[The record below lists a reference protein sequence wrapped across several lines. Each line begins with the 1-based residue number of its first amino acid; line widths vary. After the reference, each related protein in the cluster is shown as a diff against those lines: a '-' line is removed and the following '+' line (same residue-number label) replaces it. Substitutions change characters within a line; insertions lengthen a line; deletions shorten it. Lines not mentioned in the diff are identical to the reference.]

1 MLHSGHLAA
10 KSFTG
15 NGLAVAEAHSLGS
28 GFQEIPAIL
37 WLSSLKSVKQ
47 ALKKD
52 MAIRFG
58 TSGWRAVIADDFTFA
73 GVRQVTEAICAHFEK
88 SDEPKKPV
96 IIGHDTRFLGERF
109 AAECAGVVSAH
120 GFRTLLCNQPTPTPT
135 ISYAIRSEKAVCG
148 INFTASHNPP
158 EYNGMKLSTGDGAP
172 ALPEITKHVEG
183 LILERAGVVDSLRA
197 KKAQTSDFETYSPR
211 QAYLD
216 DLKKKI
222 RFNVISKAGGRYA
235 FDPLW
240 GTGRGYLDEALR
252 MHGLE
257 VETIHDWRDVLFGG
271 RSPEPEVTH
280 LTELRELVVARK
292 CTLGLATDG
301 DGDRFGV
308 IDANGEFITPNQL
321 IAVLF
326 DYLAESR
333 TWSGGV
339 ARSVATSHL
348 VDRVA
353 EARGLPVYETP
364 VGFKFIGELINE
376 DKIILG
382 GEESAGLSIKGHYP
396 EKDGILA
403 CLLAAE
409 AVAARGESLTQQLNK
424 LYERVGRLE
433 AGRIGVRLTEEL
445 MKSLS
450 GKLNQDPMEIGGR
463 AIARTNRMDG
473 VKFIFGDGSWLLM
486 RPSGT
491 EPLVRIYA
499 ESESATDLEVL
510 LEQGRKFLLG

>member
-1 MLHSGHLAA
+1 
-10 KSFTG
+10 
-15 NGLAVAEAHSLGS
+15 
-28 GFQEIPAIL
+28 
-37 WLSSLKSVKQ
+37 
-47 ALKKD
+47 

-73 GVRQVTEAICAHFEK
+73 GVRKVTEAICAHFGTSAKAGE
-88 SDEPKKPV
+88 SV

-109 AAECAGVVSAH
+109 AAECAGVVSGH

-135 ISYAIRSEKAVCG
+135 IAYAIRSEGAVCG

-172 ALPEITKHVEG
+172 ALPEVTRHVEG
-183 LILERAGVVDSLRA
+183 LIADSVVRMA
-197 KKAQTSDFETYSPR
+197 KPSTASFETYSPR
-211 QAYLD
+211 GSYLE
-216 DLKKKI
+216 DLKSKV
-222 RFNVISKAGGRYA
+222 RFEIISKAAGRYA

-271 RSPEPEVTH
+271 RSPEPEASH
-280 LTELRELVVARK
+280 LSELREVVLAKK

-308 IDANGEFITPNQL
+308 IDSNGEFITPNQL
-321 IAVLF
+321 IALLF

-333 TWSGGV
+333 NWTGGV

-409 AVAARGESLTQQLNK
+409 AVAARGESLTQQLDA
-424 LYERVGRLE
+424 LYARVGRLE

-450 GKLNQDPMEIGGR
+450 EKLNQNPTEIGGR
-463 AIARTNRMDG
+463 RIARTNRLDG
-473 VKFIFGDGSWLLM
+473 VKFIFDDGSWLLM

-499 ESESATDLEVL
+499 ESESKTDLEVL

>member
-1 MLHSGHLAA
+1 
-10 KSFTG
+10 
-15 NGLAVAEAHSLGS
+15 
-28 GFQEIPAIL
+28 
-37 WLSSLKSVKQ
+37 
-47 ALKKD
+47 

-73 GVRQVTEAICAHFEK
+73 GVRQVTEAICAHFAG
-88 SDEPKKPV
+88 SDASKAV
-96 IIGHDTRFLGERF
+96 VIGHDTRFLGERF

-135 ISYAIRSEKAVCG
+135 ISHAIRSEGAVCG

-158 EYNGMKLSTGDGAP
+158 EYNGMKLSTSDGAP
-172 ALPEITKHVEG
+172 ALPEVTKHVEG
-183 LILERAGVVDSLRA
+183 LIAQATQGSPQTTKA
-197 KKAQTSDFETYSPR
+197 KTPAFETYSPR
-211 QAYLD
+211 QAYLE
-216 DLKKKI
+216 DLKQKV
-222 RFNVISKAGGRYA
+222 RFDQIASAGGRYA

-252 MHGLE
+252 MHGVE

-271 RSPEPEVTH
+271 RSPEPEASH
-280 LTELRELVVARK
+280 LNELREVVLAKK
-292 CTLGLATDG
+292 CILGLATDG

-308 IDANGEFITPNQL
+308 LDANGDFITPNQL
-321 IAVLF
+321 IALLF

-333 TWSGGV
+333 DWTGGV

-424 LYERVGRLE
+424 LYARVGRLE
-433 AGRIGVRLTEEL
+433 AGRIGVRLTDDL

-450 GKLNQDPMEIGGR
+450 GKLNQDPTEIGGR
-463 AIARTNRMDG
+463 AIERTNRMDG
-473 VKFIFGDGSWLLM
+473 VKFMFADGSWLLM

-510 LEQGRKFLLG
+510 LEQGRKYLLG